1 MIGFNDSVLFL
12 LPGTQSALVRIAPK
26 SWISCQALKN
36 ERSNRMA
43 LTSEVRRYLVE
54 HLAGQQ
60 SLIGEQVVLAVR
72 SSGEIS
78 SSGRLTDQQLID
90 HFPQLFAD
98 LVEYFLTEADPS
110 TRRRTINAALK
121 HGMTRWQQGYELVEV
136 IRELGIVHRS
146 ILDHGIEKFF
156 EENSQWVNSINNA
169 RRHLGAFFEDSV
181 AGSVQRYVENFTEQL
196 RGANA
201 KLLKANESLSRID
214 ESRLQLIRTVSHELA
229 NVLNTLRLTIT
240 LVTTGNDEAI
250 RSEMLDTCQR
260 NVQEMSELLNDLQDY
275 SVLLAGAA
283 SLQIEEINVRVFG
296 SELEAS
302 FHAITQDAGVRLDM
316 QIDPDLDVIRSDRRK
331 IRQIITNLVT
341 NAINYSGGDKPNKT
355 VVLELRSL
363 DQSSW
368 QIAVED
374 SGRGIPSEHLD
385 SIFDEF
391 KRIAPS
397 EDIKGAGLGL
407 AITKR
412 LVEELKGT
420 IEVFSEVGHGSR
432 FVVTIPKMR

>member
-1 MIGFNDSVLFL
+1 M
-12 LPGTQSALVRIAPK
+12 T
-26 SWISCQALKN
+26 
-36 ERSNRMA
+36 

-54 HLAGQQ
+54 HLAGRQW
-60 SLIGEQVVLAVR
+60 LIGEQVVFAIR
-72 SSGEIS
+72 SSGEIFS
-78 SSGRLTDQQLID
+78 SERLTDQQLID

-201 KLLKANESLSRID
+201 KLLKANEGLSRID
-214 ESRLQLIRTVSHELA
+214 ESRLRLIRTVSHELA
-229 NVLNTLRLTIT
+229 NVLNTLNLTIT

-260 NVQEMSELLNDLQDY
+260 NVQEMSELLNDLKDY

-302 FHAITQDAGVRLDM
+302 FHAITQAAGMRLDL

-341 NAINYSGGDKPNKT
+341 NAINYCRRDKPNTT
-355 VVLELRSL
+355 VVLDFRSL
-363 DQSSW
+363 SQDSW

-391 KRIAPS
+391 QRISPS

>member
-12 LPGTQSALVRIAPK
+12 LPGHAIWPCSNCTEKLV
-26 SWISCQALKN
+26 SCQALKN
-36 ERSNRMA
+36 ERINRMT
-43 LTSEVRRYLVE
+43 LTTEVRRYLVE
-54 HLAGQQ
+54 HLAGRQW
-60 SLIGEQVVLAVR
+60 LIGEQVVFAIR
-72 SSGEIS
+72 SSGEIFS
-78 SSGRLTDQQLID
+78 SERLTDQQLID

-214 ESRLQLIRTVSHELA
+214 ESRLRLIRTVSHELA
-229 NVLNTLRLTIT
+229 NVLNTLNLTIT

-250 RSEMLDTCQR
+250 RSEMFDTCQR
-260 NVQEMSELLNDLQDY
+260 NLQEMSELLNDLKDY
-275 SVLLAGAA
+275 SVLLAGAS

-302 FHAITQDAGVRLDM
+302 FHAITQAAGMRLDL
-316 QIDPDLDVIRSDRRK
+316 QIDPNLDVIRSDRRK

-341 NAINYSGGDKPNKT
+341 NAINYSRRDKPNTT
-355 VVLELRSL
+355 VVLDFRSL
-363 DQSSW
+363 SQDSW

-391 KRIAPS
+391 KRISPS

>member
-1 MIGFNDSVLFL
+1 
-12 LPGTQSALVRIAPK
+12 
-26 SWISCQALKN
+26 
-36 ERSNRMA
+36 MA

-121 HGMTRWQQGYELVEV
+121 HGMTRWQQDYELVEV

-363 DQSSW
+363 DQSSS

>member
-1 MIGFNDSVLFL
+1 M
-12 LPGTQSALVRIAPK
+12 
-26 SWISCQALKN
+26 
-36 ERSNRMA
+36 E
-43 LTSEVRRYLVE
+43 LTSEVRRYLVD
-54 HLAGQQ
+54 HLVGQQ
-60 SLIGEQVVLAVR
+60 SFIGEQVVFAIR

-78 SSGRLTDQQLID
+78 SSERLTDQQLID

-110 TRRRTINAALK
+110 TRRRTIDAALK

-169 RRHLGAFFEDSV
+169 RRNLGAFFEDSV

-196 RGANA
+196 RSTNA

-250 RSEMLDTCQR
+250 RSEMLDICQR
-260 NVQEMSELLNDLQDY
+260 NVQEMSDLLNDLKDY
-275 SVLLAGAA
+275 SVLIAGAA

-296 SELEAS
+296 NELEAS
-302 FHAITQDAGVRLDM
+302 FHAITQAAGMRLDM
-316 QIDPDLDVIRSDRRK
+316 QIDPDLDVVRSDRRK

-341 NAINYSGGDKPNKT
+341 NAINYCRRDKPNAT
-355 VVLELRSL
+355 VVLAFRSL
-363 DQSSW
+363 DQGTW

-374 SGRGIPSEHLD
+374 SGIGIPSEHLD

-391 KRIAPS
+391 KRLSPS

-412 LVEELKGT
+412 LVEELKGA
-420 IEVFSEVGHGSR
+420 IEVFSKVGHGSR

>member
-1 MIGFNDSVLFL
+1 
-12 LPGTQSALVRIAPK
+12 
-26 SWISCQALKN
+26 
-36 ERSNRMA
+36 MA

-260 NVQEMSELLNDLQDY
+260 NVQEMSELLNDLKDY

-283 SLQIEEINVRVFG
+283 SLQIEEINVRVFA

>member
-1 MIGFNDSVLFL
+1 MGV
-12 LPGTQSALVRIAPK
+12 VV
-26 SWISCQALKN
+26 
-36 ERSNRMA
+36 NRME
-43 LTSEVRRYLVE
+43 LTSEVRRYLVD
-54 HLAGQQ
+54 HLVGQQ
-60 SLIGEQVVLAVR
+60 SFIGEQVVFAIR

-78 SSGRLTDQQLID
+78 SSERLTDQQLID

-110 TRRRTINAALK
+110 TRRRTIDAALK
-121 HGMTRWQQGYELVEV
+121 HGMTRWQQSYELVEV

-169 RRHLGAFFEDSV
+169 RRNLGAFFEDSV

-196 RGANA
+196 RSTNA

-250 RSEMLDTCQR
+250 RSEMLDICQR
-260 NVQEMSELLNDLQDY
+260 NVQEMSDLLNDLKDY
-275 SVLLAGAA
+275 SVLIAGAA
-283 SLQIEEINVRVFG
+283 ALQIEEINVRVFAN
-296 SELEAS
+296 ELEAS
-302 FHAITQDAGVRLDM
+302 FHAITQAAGMRLEM
-316 QIDPDLDVIRSDRRK
+316 QIDPDLDVVRSDRRK

-341 NAINYSGGDKPNKT
+341 NAINYCRRDKPNAT
-355 VVLELRSL
+355 VVLAFRSL
-363 DQSSW
+363 DQGAW

-374 SGRGIPSEHLD
+374 SGIGIPSEHLD

-391 KRIAPS
+391 KRLSPS

-412 LVEELKGT
+412 LVEELKGV
-420 IEVFSEVGHGSR
+420 IEVFSKVGHGSR